1 MINPVCVHWI
11 VPESQ
16 SFLFTWAQINAIC
29 EWRRNRGRQKQNQ
42 QRGNEATITTVTIT
56 KCLIPGCVNDFLFSL
71 YYFLLMCVGAHPYAI
86 GSRSF
91 VRPLAL
97 VRSLSLCHLCL
108 THFVAFIRSMVC
120 DDVCN
125 RITFMC
131 LVRKTVREI
140 HTFVYGY
147 CGICLSTSMWLTCKK
162 WICQPNECVRWT
174 TAWNKKRNEN
184 KLQPV
189 S

>member
-1 MINPVCVHWI
+1 MPYVNGEGTAAPKTK
-11 VPESQ
+11 PE
-16 SFLFTWAQINAIC
+16 A
-29 EWRRNRGRQKQNQ
+29 
-42 QRGNEATITTVTIT
+42 ATATVTIT
-56 KCLIPGCVNDFLFSL
+56 KCLIPGCVNDILFSL
-71 YYFLLMCVGAHPYAI
+71 YYFLLMCLGLI
-86 GSRSF
+86 IRSSA
-91 VRPLAL
+91 RPLAL
-97 VRSLSLCHLCL
+97 VRFSLSYPRL
-108 THFVAFIRSMVC
+108 TNFVAFIRSMVC

-174 TAWNKKRNEN
+174 TVRNKKEEKKN